1 MTSSMNGPTPKS
13 SQNPENVIYERT
25 SFMNG
30 PWCKLGGFAFVTD
43 QTVNVLLP
51 DVCRNAPQARKQCI
65 ATIKHNILYEK
76 AS

>member
-1 MTSSMNGPTPKS
+1 MNGPTPKS

-30 PWCKLGGFAFVTD
+30 PWCKLGGFTFVID

-51 DVCRNAPQARKQCI
+51 EVCRNAPQARKMHSNHQI
-65 ATIKHNILYEK
+65 QVFI
-76 AS
+76 